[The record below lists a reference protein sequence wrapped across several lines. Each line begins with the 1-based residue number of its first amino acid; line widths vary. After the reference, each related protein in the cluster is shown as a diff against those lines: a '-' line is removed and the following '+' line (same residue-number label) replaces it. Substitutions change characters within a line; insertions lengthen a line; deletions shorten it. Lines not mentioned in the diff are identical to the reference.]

1 MDWLL
6 WFTRFEN
13 TKPLSLLIFF
23 VVFCGVV
30 VYAYGSKKRGKQLEE
45 HKNIPLLDD
54 EPQQEKFDQEEQQ

>member
-45 HKNIPLLDD
+45 HKNIPLQDD
-54 EPQQEKFDQEEQQ
+54 EPQQEKIDQEEQQ

>member
-23 VVFCGVV
+23 VVFCGVL
-30 VYAYGSKKRGKQLEE
+30 VYVYGSRKRGKRLEE
-45 HKNIPLLDD
+45 HKNIPLEDD
-54 EPQQEKFDQEEQQ
+54 EPQQEKIDQEEQQ

>member
-45 HKNIPLLDD
+45 HKHSPLLDD
-54 EPQQEKFDQEEQQ
+54 EPQQEKIDQEEQQ